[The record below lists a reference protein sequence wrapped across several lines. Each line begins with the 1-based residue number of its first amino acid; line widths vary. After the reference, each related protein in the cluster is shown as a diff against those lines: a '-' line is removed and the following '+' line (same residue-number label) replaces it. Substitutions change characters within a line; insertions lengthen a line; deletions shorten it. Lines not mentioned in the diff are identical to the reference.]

1 MFKSQ
6 RYHAKAA
13 TFPEQAGAA
22 SDQAEKREV
31 GEWRPT
37 SDIDQ
42 FVGSK
47 GAAITRWR
55 TKGAQSLSDNSRPI
69 KSATLF

>member
-6 RYHAKAA
+6 HYHAKAA

-31 GEWRPT
+31 GEWQPT

-42 FVGSK
+42 FVASK
-47 GAAITRWR
+47 GAAIARWENEG
-55 TKGAQSLSDNSRPI
+55 GAVLKR
-69 KSATLF
+69 